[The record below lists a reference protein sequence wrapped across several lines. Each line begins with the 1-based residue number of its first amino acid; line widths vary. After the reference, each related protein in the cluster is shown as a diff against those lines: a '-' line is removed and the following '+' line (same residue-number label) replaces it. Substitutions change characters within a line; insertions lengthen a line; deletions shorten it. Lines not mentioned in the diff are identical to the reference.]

1 MDRWVPAD
9 NGAIVGSK
17 EEDRR
22 AGMCAVGND
31 EPGAP
36 GQDGGVEYGP
46 IGSAGVP
53 GRVAGCRNAH
63 DQGRLSRVQGV
74 LLLALTIINR
84 GQARV
89 VVRDPQ
95 GAWALRDPP
104 RVDQVGVR
112 EAGDARQVG
121 YQVGL
126 KDVCREQTPLF
137 QRLHPEPVPGR
148 LPRGRPLAAPAV
160 TTQLRSE
167 TENCHAK
174 SPRLANTQSTLP
186 QWEPA

>member
-1 MDRWVPAD
+1 MR
-9 NGAIVGSK
+9 
-17 EEDRR
+17 
-22 AGMCAVGND
+22 AVGND

-63 DQGRLSRVQGV
+63 DQGRQSRVQGV

-126 KDVCREQTPLF
+126 KDVCRQEATLF
-137 QRLHPEPVPGR
+137 ESLQIKPVPSR
-148 LPRGRPLAAPAV
+148 LPRGRPLAAPAAAQ
-160 TTQLRSE
+160 QLRYE
-167 TENCHAK
+167 TVTDHEK
-174 SPRLANTQSTLP
+174 PPS
-186 QWEPA
+186 